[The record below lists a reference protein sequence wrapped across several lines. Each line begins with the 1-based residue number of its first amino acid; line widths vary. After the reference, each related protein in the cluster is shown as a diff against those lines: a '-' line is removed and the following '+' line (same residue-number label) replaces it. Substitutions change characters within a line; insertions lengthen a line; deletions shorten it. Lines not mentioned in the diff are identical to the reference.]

1 MALPSRGNAGT
12 GCIPGSAHLFG
23 GWFLRPARYRT
34 FCRQL
39 LGGWG
44 KVQAQVAVRHDLR
57 PASAQP
63 GSCEA
68 MLRHRF
74 NKPQHQRGSKTRR
87 RLVGRHA
94 QRIDPDAACRV
105 ARPCIVATAVDPTHS
120 TRGRQPEL
128 ARLLAHESVPRR
140 HPFWDESDSAH
151 KQPSLTSQVSAGY
164 SLSVPLNASGSP
176 PAFISLRGEPHE
188 QYSCNCLG

>member
-63 GSCEA
+63 ASCEA

-74 NKPQHQRGSKTRR
+74 NNPSISAD
-87 RLVGRHA
+87 LEHA
-94 QRIDPDAACRV
+94 EGLSAAMPSALTPMRPARV
-105 ARPCIVATAVDPTHS
+105 ARPCIVATAVDPRHS
-120 TRGRQPEL
+120 THGRQTEL

-140 HPFWDESDSAH
+140 HPFWDESDSAP
-151 KQPSLTSQVSAGY
+151 KQPSLTSQVSAGC
-164 SLSVPLNASGSP
+164 SLSVASNASGSP

>member
-1 MALPSRGNAGT
+1 MREPAASLEVLTCSAVGSCDQRATAPSAGSCLGGGARCRLKLRFDTTCGRLLHSPDHAKQCFATDLTSPSISADLKHAEGLSADMPSALTPM
-12 GCIPGSAHLFG
+12 
-23 GWFLRPARYRT
+23 RPA
-34 FCRQL
+34 
-39 LGGWG
+39 
-44 KVQAQVAVRHDLR
+44 
-57 PASAQP
+57 
-63 GSCEA
+63 
-68 MLRHRF
+68 
-74 NKPQHQRGSKTRR
+74 
-87 RLVGRHA
+87 
-94 QRIDPDAACRV
+94 RV
-105 ARPCIVATAVDPTHS
+105 ARPCIVATAVDPRHS

-164 SLSVPLNASGSP
+164 SLSVPSNASGSP